1 MSEPTMDSR
10 FRRAL
15 AQEIPLWTRMGVI
28 DEAQGKKLGRLY
40 ELDGLDGESAKLFS
54 RAIMGFGA
62 LLLGGGVL
70 AFVAANWEDLPKLVK
85 VVMLFAA
92 LLGFHGT
99 GFWLWQKRG
108 QERLGRALIF
118 AGCLVFGA
126 NIGLLAQIF
135 NIQGDTYR
143 GAGAWA
149 LGTLGM
155 AWAVRGASSGILAL
169 VLAFWWY
176 TGLLDAHHGKTSTDL
191 LITAFPALTVGL
203 FGSLAVSIPSRRLL
217 GSSLIALFIS
227 MGISGANGYPHSPVP
242 VTFSLLAAGWLALA
256 AGRLFENEP
265 RMAPFA
271 SLTQAMGWAL
281 VCAIGLILSFNDLW
295 RHQGWFTRYLWLVP
309 AVAAVAA
316 GVWAFRASLFR
327 RPADAAERL
336 RLILLG
342 GSLGGLTLALAVCAS
357 PVSTILANLACLGW
371 AGVGISKGLTDADRS
386 AFWSG
391 SILVFLVILAR
402 FFEFETSLMLKS
414 LAFLGCGAVTIY
426 AGIRYEAHLRG
437 KEAAR

>member
-1 MSEPTMDSR
+1 MPEPLMDSR
-10 FRRAL
+10 FRTAL
-15 AQEIPLWTRMGVI
+15 AREIPLWTRMGMI
-28 DEAQGKKLGRLY
+28 DEAQGKKLSRLY
-40 ELDGLDGESAKLFS
+40 ELDALGAESAKLFS

-92 LLGFHGT
+92 LLAFHGT

-176 TGLLDAHHGKTSTDL
+176 TGLLGAHHGKTSTDL
-191 LITAFPALTVGL
+191 LVTVFPALAIGL
-203 FGSLAVSIPSRRLL
+203 FGTLAVSIPSRRLL
-217 GSSLIALFIS
+217 GSTVIALFIS
-227 MGISGANGYPHSPVP
+227 MGISGANGHPHSHIP
-242 VTFSLLAAGWLALA
+242 VTLSLLAAGWLALA
-256 AGRLFENEP
+256 AGRLFESEP
-265 RMAPFA
+265 RMTPYAA
-271 SLTQAMGWAL
+271 LTQAMGWGL
-281 VCAIGLILSFNDLW
+281 VCVIGLILSFDDLW
-295 RHQGWFTRYLWLVP
+295 RHHDWFTRYLWLVP
-309 AVAAVAA
+309 ALAATAA
-316 GVWAFRASLFR
+316 GVWAIRSSLAR

-336 RLILLG
+336 RLALLG
-342 GSLGGLTLALAVCAS
+342 GSLGALTLALFVSAS
-357 PVSTILANLACLGW
+357 PVSTILANLACLAW

-426 AGIRYEAHLRG
+426 AGVRYEAHLRG
-437 KEAAR
+437 KEAA